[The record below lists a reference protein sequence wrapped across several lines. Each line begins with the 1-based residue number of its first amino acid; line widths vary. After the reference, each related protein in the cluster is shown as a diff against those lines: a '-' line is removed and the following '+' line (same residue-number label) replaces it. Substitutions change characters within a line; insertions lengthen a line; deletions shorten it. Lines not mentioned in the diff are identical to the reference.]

1 MIQTRDTSKQA
12 AADPNHRR
20 RGHWDRHKQLLVPLI
35 NWLVFVMEIVAFLC
49 GVGTEIFQYYFSLR
63 F

>member
-35 NWLVFVMEIVAFLC
+35 NWLVFVTEIVAFLC